1 MQRLLL
7 IVSLLVFIGSAVSA
21 EEADQQVAEEIIAIT
36 KAQWAA
42 EKEKNVA
49 EAMKNVADDYTE
61 FNPNSPVRVDG
72 KALAAHIQEVLAT
85 GNGRSV
91 LAEMANEKVQVYGD
105 VAILTYNYFGAV
117 KDKNGDIQQT
127 PAKSTRV
134 YTKKNG
140 KWMLVHANFAVA
152 N

>member
-1 MQRLLL
+1 MQRMILL
-7 IVSLLVFIGSAVSA
+7 VSLVVFAGFAVTA
-21 EEADQQVAEEIIAIT
+21 EEADQRVAEE
-36 KAQWAA
+36 
-42 EKEKNVA
+42 
-49 EAMKNVADDYTE
+49 YTE

-72 KALAAHIQEVLAT
+72 KALAVQIQEVLAT
-85 GNGRSV
+85 GNTTSV
-91 LAEMANEKVQVYGD
+91 LAEMDNEKVQVYGN

-117 KDKNGDIQQT
+117 KDENGNIEQT

-134 YTKKNG
+134 YAKKNG